1 MRLKTRTNYKKE
13 KLLRKKAILEAKD
26 AAPKGNVYILRN
38 ADTGK
43 KKKSYTRWWDKIYS
57 YRWIICILGGV
68 YMYHF
73 YFTTI
78 MSQLYVLVFITL
90 IVLILYGFKYLFSK
104 RIMDEYGDMLL
115 IWSIILN
122 FIFLHG
128 TGYLIGLGCNTET
141 YTVPVD
147 GIDCFRTR
155 YGGSGPENL
164 TVKFNGSSCVIP
176 YSYDPAKFKG
186 DPKDYDA
193 TLKLKKVLPD
203 FYLIESVKL
212 KKRDGDDAED

>member
-1 MRLKTRTNYKKE
+1 MRLKTRINYKKE
-13 KLLRKKAILEAKD
+13 KLLRKKALLEAKD

-43 KKKSYTRWWDKIYS
+43 KKKNYTRWWDKIHS
-57 YRWIICILGGV
+57 YRWIIIILGGV

-128 TGYLIGLGCNTET
+128 TGYLIGLVCNTET

-147 GIDCFRTR
+147 GTVRLGRF
-155 YGGSGPENL
+155 GSKYM
-164 TVKFNGSSCVIP
+164 TVKFNGNSCMIP
-176 YSYDPAKFKG
+176 YSYNPAKFKG

-193 TLKLKKVLPD
+193 TLKLKKVLPGY
-203 FYLIESVKL
+203 YLIESIRL
-212 KKRDGDDAED
+212 QKRDGDDAEDEP

>member
-1 MRLKTRTNYKKE
+1 MRLKTRINYKKE
-13 KLLRKKAILEAKD
+13 KLLRKKVLLEAKD

-43 KKKSYTRWWDKIYS
+43 KKKNYTRWWDKIHS
-57 YRWIICILGGV
+57 YRWIIIILGGV

-147 GIDCFRTR
+147 GTVRLGRF
-155 YGGSGPENL
+155 GSKYM
-164 TVKFNGSSCVIP
+164 TVKFNGNSCMIP
-176 YSYDPAKFKG
+176 YSYNPAKFKG

-193 TLKLKKVLPD
+193 TLKLKKVLPGY
-203 FYLIESVKL
+203 YLIESIRL
-212 KKRDGDDAED
+212 QKRDGDDAEDEP

>member
-1 MRLKTRTNYKKE
+1 MRLKTRINYKKE
-13 KLLRKKAILEAKD
+13 KLLRKKALLEAKD

-43 KKKSYTRWWDKIYS
+43 KKKNYTRWWDKIHS
-57 YRWIICILGGV
+57 YRWIIIILGGV

-147 GIDCFRTR
+147 GTVRLGRF
-155 YGGSGPENL
+155 GSKYM
-164 TVKFNGSSCVIP
+164 TVKFNGNSCMIP
-176 YSYDPAKFKG
+176 YSYNPAKFKG

-193 TLKLKKVLPD
+193 TL
-203 FYLIESVKL
+203 
-212 KKRDGDDAED
+212 

>member
-1 MRLKTRTNYKKE
+1 MRLKTRINYKKE

-43 KKKSYTRWWDKIYS
+43 KKKSYTRWWDKIHS
-57 YRWIICILGGV
+57 YRWIIIILGGV

-147 GIDCFRTR
+147 GTVRLGRF
-155 YGGSGPENL
+155 GS
-164 TVKFNGSSCVIP
+164 K
-176 YSYDPAKFKG
+176 
-186 DPKDYDA
+186 
-193 TLKLKKVLPD
+193 
-203 FYLIESVKL
+203 
-212 KKRDGDDAED
+212 

>member
-1 MRLKTRTNYKKE
+1 MRLKTRINYKKE

-43 KKKSYTRWWDKIYS
+43 KKKSYTRWWDKIHS
-57 YRWIICILGGV
+57 YRWIIIILGGV

-104 RIMDEYGDMLL
+104 RIMDEYSDMLL

-147 GIDCFRTR
+147 GTVRLGRF
-155 YGGSGPENL
+155 GSKYM
-164 TVKFNGSSCVIP
+164 TVKFNGNSCMIP
-176 YSYDPAKFKG
+176 YSYNPAKFKG

-193 TLKLKKVLPD
+193 TLKLKKVLPGY
-203 FYLIESVKL
+203 YLIESIRL
-212 KKRDGDDAED
+212 QKRDGDDAEDEP

>member
-1 MRLKTRTNYKKE
+1 MRLKTRINYKKE

-73 YFTTI
+73 YRTTI
-78 MSQLYVLVFITL
+78 SSQLYVLVFITL
-90 IVLILYGFKYLFSK
+90 TVLFLYGFKYLFSK

-147 GIDCFRTR
+147 GTVRLGRF
-155 YGGSGPENL
+155 GSKYM
-164 TVKFNGSSCVIP
+164 TVKFNGNSCMIP
-176 YSYDPAKFKG
+176 YSYNPAKFKG

-193 TLKLKKVLPD
+193 TLKLKKVLPGY
-203 FYLIESVKL
+203 YLIESIRL
-212 KKRDGDDAED
+212 QKRDGDDAEDEP

>member
-1 MRLKTRTNYKKE
+1 MRLKTRINYKKE
-13 KLLRKKAILEAKD
+13 KLLRKKALLEAKD

-43 KKKSYTRWWDKIYS
+43 KKKNYTRWWDKIHS
-57 YRWIICILGGV
+57 YRWIIIILGGV

-128 TGYLIGLGCNTET
+128 TEYLIGLGCNTET

-147 GIDCFRTR
+147 GTVRLGRF
-155 YGGSGPENL
+155 GSKYM
-164 TVKFNGSSCVIP
+164 TVKFNGNSCMIP
-176 YSYDPAKFKG
+176 YSYNPAKFKG
-186 DPKDYDA
+186 APKDYDA
-193 TLKLKKVLPD
+193 TLKLKKVLPGY
-203 FYLIESVKL
+203 YLIESIRL
-212 KKRDGDDAED
+212 QKRDGDDAEDEP

>member
-1 MRLKTRTNYKKE
+1 MRLKTRINYKKE
-13 KLLRKKAILEAKD
+13 KLLRKKALLEAKD
-26 AAPKGNVYILRN
+26 VAPKGNVYILRN

-43 KKKSYTRWWDKIYS
+43 KKKNYTRWWDKIHS
-57 YRWIICILGGV
+57 YRWIIIILGGV

-104 RIMDEYGDMLL
+104 RVMDEYGDMLL

-147 GIDCFRTR
+147 GTVRLGRF
-155 YGGSGPENL
+155 GSKYM
-164 TVKFNGSSCVIP
+164 TVKFNGNSCMIP
-176 YSYDPAKFKG
+176 YSYNPAKFKG

-193 TLKLKKVLPD
+193 TLKLKKVLPGY
-203 FYLIESVKL
+203 YLIESIRL
-212 KKRDGDDAED
+212 QKRDGDDAEDEP

>member
-1 MRLKTRTNYKKE
+1 MRLKTRINYKKE

-73 YFTTI
+73 YRTTI
-78 MSQLYVLVFITL
+78 SSQLYVLAFITL

-104 RIMDEYGDMLL
+104 RIKDEYGDMLL

-147 GIDCFRTR
+147 GTVRLGRF
-155 YGGSGPENL
+155 GSKYM
-164 TVKFNGSSCVIP
+164 TVKFNGNSCMIP
-176 YSYDPAKFKG
+176 YSYNPAKFKG

>member
-13 KLLRKKAILEAKD
+13 KLLRKKALLEAKD

-43 KKKSYTRWWDKIYS
+43 KKKNYTRWWDKIHS
-57 YRWIICILGGV
+57 YRWIIIILGGV

-147 GIDCFRTR
+147 GTVRLGRF
-155 YGGSGPENL
+155 GSKYM
-164 TVKFNGSSCVIP
+164 TVKFNGNSCMIP
-176 YSYDPAKFKG
+176 YSYNPAKFKG

>member
-1 MRLKTRTNYKKE
+1 MRLKTRINYKKE

-43 KKKSYTRWWDKIYS
+43 KKKSYTRWWDKIHS
-57 YRWIICILGGV
+57 YRWIIIILGGV

-147 GIDCFRTR
+147 GTVRLGRF
-155 YGGSGPENL
+155 GSKYM
-164 TVKFNGSSCVIP
+164 TVKFNGNSCMIP
-176 YSYDPAKFKG
+176 YSYNPAKFKG

-193 TLKLKKVLPD
+193 TLKLKKVLPGY
-203 FYLIESVKL
+203 YLIESIRL
-212 KKRDGDDAED
+212 QKRDGDDAEDEP

>member
-1 MRLKTRTNYKKE
+1 
-13 KLLRKKAILEAKD
+13 
-26 AAPKGNVYILRN
+26 
-38 ADTGK
+38 
-43 KKKSYTRWWDKIYS
+43 
-57 YRWIICILGGV
+57 
-68 YMYHF
+68 MYHF

-147 GIDCFRTR
+147 GTVRLGRF
-155 YGGSGPENL
+155 GSKYM
-164 TVKFNGSSCVIP
+164 TVKFNGNSCMIP
-176 YSYDPAKFKG
+176 YSYNPAKFKG

-193 TLKLKKVLPD
+193 TLKLKKVLPGY
-203 FYLIESVKL
+203 YLIESIRL
-212 KKRDGDDAED
+212 QKRDGDDAEDEP

>member
-1 MRLKTRTNYKKE
+1 MRLKTRINYKKE
-13 KLLRKKAILEAKD
+13 KLLRKKALLEAKD

-43 KKKSYTRWWDKIYS
+43 KKKNYPRWWDKIHS
-57 YRWIICILGGV
+57 YRWIIIILGGV

-147 GIDCFRTR
+147 GTVRLGRF
-155 YGGSGPENL
+155 GSKYM
-164 TVKFNGSSCVIP
+164 TVKFNGNSCMIP
-176 YSYDPAKFKG
+176 YSYNPAKFKG

-193 TLKLKKVLPD
+193 TLKLKKVLPG
-203 FYLIESVKL
+203 YYS
-212 KKRDGDDAED
+212 

>member
-1 MRLKTRTNYKKE
+1 MRLKTRINYKKE
-13 KLLRKKAILEAKD
+13 KLLRKKALLEAKD

-43 KKKSYTRWWDKIYS
+43 KKKNYTRWWDKIHS
-57 YRWIICILGGV
+57 YRWIIIILGGV

-90 IVLILYGFKYLFSK
+90 TVLFLYGFKYLFSK

-147 GIDCFRTR
+147 GTVRLGRF
-155 YGGSGPENL
+155 GSKYM
-164 TVKFNGSSCVIP
+164 TVKFNGNSCMIP
-176 YSYDPAKFKG
+176 YSYNPAKFKG

-193 TLKLKKVLPD
+193 TLKLKKVLPGY
-203 FYLIESVKL
+203 YLIESIRL
-212 KKRDGDDAED
+212 QKRDGDDAEDEP

>member
-1 MRLKTRTNYKKE
+1 MRLKTRINYKKE
-13 KLLRKKAILEAKD
+13 KLLRKKALLEAKD
-26 AAPKGNVYILRN
+26 VAPKGNVYILRN

-43 KKKSYTRWWDKIYS
+43 KKKNYTRWWDKIHS
-57 YRWIICILGGV
+57 YRWIIIILGGV

-147 GIDCFRTR
+147 GTVRLGRF
-155 YGGSGPENL
+155 GSKYM
-164 TVKFNGSSCVIP
+164 TVKFNGNSCMIP
-176 YSYDPAKFKG
+176 YSYNPAKFKG

-193 TLKLKKVLPD
+193 TLKL
-203 FYLIESVKL
+203 
-212 KKRDGDDAED
+212 

>member
-1 MRLKTRTNYKKE
+1 MRLKKRINYKKE
-13 KLLRKKAILEAKD
+13 KLLRKKALLEAKD

-43 KKKSYTRWWDKIYS
+43 KKKNYTRWWDKIHS
-57 YRWIICILGGV
+57 YRWIIIILGGV

-147 GIDCFRTR
+147 GTVRLGRF
-155 YGGSGPENL
+155 GSKYM
-164 TVKFNGSSCVIP
+164 TVKFNGNSCMIP
-176 YSYDPAKFKG
+176 YSYNPAKFKG

-193 TLKLKKVLPD
+193 TLKLKKVLPGY
-203 FYLIESVKL
+203 YLIESIRL
-212 KKRDGDDAED
+212 QKRDGDDAEDEP

>member
-1 MRLKTRTNYKKE
+1 MRLKTRINYKKE

-73 YFTTI
+73 YRTTI
-78 MSQLYVLVFITL
+78 SSQLYVLVFITL

-147 GIDCFRTR
+147 GTVRLGRF
-155 YGGSGPENL
+155 GSKYM
-164 TVKFNGSSCVIP
+164 TVKFNGNSCMIP
-176 YSYDPAKFKG
+176 YSYNPAKFKG

>member
-1 MRLKTRTNYKKE
+1 MRLKTRINYKKE

-43 KKKSYTRWWDKIYS
+43 KKKSYTRWWDKIHS
-57 YRWIICILGGV
+57 YRWIIIILGGV

-147 GIDCFRTR
+147 GTVRLGRFDSK
-155 YGGSGPENL
+155 YM
-164 TVKFNGSSCVIP
+164 TVKFNGNSCMIP
-176 YSYDPAKFKG
+176 YSYNPAKFKG

-193 TLKLKKVLPD
+193 TLKLKKVLPGY
-203 FYLIESVKL
+203 YLIESIRL
-212 KKRDGDDAED
+212 QKRDGDDAEDEP

>member
-1 MRLKTRTNYKKE
+1 MRLKTRINYKKE
-13 KLLRKKAILEAKD
+13 KLLRKKALLEAKD
-26 AAPKGNVYILRN
+26 ATPKGNVYILRN

-43 KKKSYTRWWDKIYS
+43 KKKNYTRWWDKIHS
-57 YRWIICILGGV
+57 YRWIIIILGGV

-147 GIDCFRTR
+147 GTVRLGRF
-155 YGGSGPENL
+155 GSKYM
-164 TVKFNGSSCVIP
+164 TVKFNGNSCMIP
-176 YSYDPAKFKG
+176 YSYNPAKFKG

-193 TLKLKKVLPD
+193 TLKLKKVLPGY
-203 FYLIESVKL
+203 YLIT
-212 KKRDGDDAED
+212 

>member
-1 MRLKTRTNYKKE
+1 MRLKTRINYKKE
-13 KLLRKKAILEAKD
+13 KLLRKKALLEAKD

-43 KKKSYTRWWDKIYS
+43 KKKNYTRWWDKIHS
-57 YRWIICILGGV
+57 YRWIIIILGGV

-147 GIDCFRTR
+147 GTVRLGRF
-155 YGGSGPENL
+155 GSKYM
-164 TVKFNGSSCVIP
+164 TVKFNGNSCMIP
-176 YSYDPAKFKG
+176 YSYNPAKFKG

-193 TLKLKKVLPD
+193 TLKLKKVLPGY
-203 FYLIESVKL
+203 YLIESIRL
-212 KKRDGDDAED
+212 QKRD

>member
-1 MRLKTRTNYKKE
+1 MRLKTRINYKKE
-13 KLLRKKAILEAKD
+13 KLLRKKALLEAKD

-43 KKKSYTRWWDKIYS
+43 KKKNYTRWWDKIHS
-57 YRWIICILGGV
+57 YRWIIIILGGV

-147 GIDCFRTR
+147 GTVRLGRF
-155 YGGSGPENL
+155 GSKYM
-164 TVKFNGSSCVIP
+164 TVKFNGNSCMIP
-176 YSYDPAKFKG
+176 YSYNPAKFKG

-193 TLKLKKVLPD
+193 TLKLKKVLPGY
-203 FYLIESVKL
+203 YLIESIQL
-212 KKRDGDDAED
+212 QKRDGDDAEDEP

>member
-1 MRLKTRTNYKKE
+1 MRLKTRINYKKE
-13 KLLRKKAILEAKD
+13 KLLRKKALLEAKD

-43 KKKSYTRWWDKIYS
+43 KKKNYTRWWDKIHS
-57 YRWIICILGGV
+57 YRWIIIILGGV

-147 GIDCFRTR
+147 GTVRLGRF
-155 YGGSGPENL
+155 GSKYM
-164 TVKFNGSSCVIP
+164 TVKFNGNSCMIP
-176 YSYDPAKFKG
+176 YSYNPAKFKG
-186 DPKDYDA
+186 APKDYDA
-193 TLKLKKVLPD
+193 TLKLKKVLPGY
-203 FYLIESVKL
+203 YLIESIRL
-212 KKRDGDDAED
+212 QKRDGDDAEDEP

>member
-1 MRLKTRTNYKKE
+1 MRLKTRINYKKE

-73 YFTTI
+73 YRTTI
-78 MSQLYVLVFITL
+78 SSQLYVLVFITL
-90 IVLILYGFKYLFSK
+90 TVLFLYGFKYLFSK

-115 IWSIILN
+115 RWSIILN

-147 GIDCFRTR
+147 GTVRLGRF
-155 YGGSGPENL
+155 GSKYM
-164 TVKFNGSSCVIP
+164 TVKFNGNSCMIP
-176 YSYDPAKFKG
+176 YSYNPAKFKG

-193 TLKLKKVLPD
+193 TLKLKKVLPGY
-203 FYLIESVKL
+203 YLIESIRL
-212 KKRDGDDAED
+212 QKRDGDDAEDEP

>member
-1 MRLKTRTNYKKE
+1 MRLKTRINYKKE
-13 KLLRKKAILEAKD
+13 KLLRKKALLEAKD
-26 AAPKGNVYILRN
+26 ATPKGNVYILRN

-43 KKKSYTRWWDKIYS
+43 KKKNYTRWWDKIHS
-57 YRWIICILGGV
+57 YRWIIIILGGV

-147 GIDCFRTR
+147 GTVRLGRF
-155 YGGSGPENL
+155 GSKYM
-164 TVKFNGSSCVIP
+164 TVKFNGNSCMIP
-176 YSYDPAKFKG
+176 YSYNPAKFKG

-193 TLKLKKVLPD
+193 TLKLKKVLPGY
-203 FYLIESVKL
+203 YLIESIRL
-212 KKRDGDDAED
+212 QKRDGDDAEDEP

>member
-73 YFTTI
+73 YRTTI
-78 MSQLYVLVFITL
+78 SSQLYVLVFITL

-147 GIDCFRTR
+147 GTVRLGRF
-155 YGGSGPENL
+155 GSKYM
-164 TVKFNGSSCVIP
+164 TVKFNGNSCMIP
-176 YSYDPAKFKG
+176 YSYNPAKFKG

-193 TLKLKKVLPD
+193 TLKLKKVLPGY
-203 FYLIESVKL
+203 YLIESIRL
-212 KKRDGDDAED
+212 QKRDGDDAEDEP

>member
-1 MRLKTRTNYKKE
+1 MRLKTRINYKKE

-73 YFTTI
+73 YRTTI
-78 MSQLYVLVFITL
+78 SSQLYVLVFITL

-104 RIMDEYGDMLL
+104 RIKDEYGDMLL

-147 GIDCFRTR
+147 GTVRLGRF
-155 YGGSGPENL
+155 GSKYM
-164 TVKFNGSSCVIP
+164 TVKFNGNSCMIP
-176 YSYDPAKFKG
+176 YSYNPAKFKG

>member
-1 MRLKTRTNYKKE
+1 MRLKTRINYKKE
-13 KLLRKKAILEAKD
+13 KLLRKKALLEAKD

-43 KKKSYTRWWDKIYS
+43 KKKNYTRWWDKIHS
-57 YRWIICILGGV
+57 YRWIIIILGGV

-147 GIDCFRTR
+147 GTVRLGRF
-155 YGGSGPENL
+155 GSKYM
-164 TVKFNGSSCVIP
+164 TVKFNGNSCMIP
-176 YSYDPAKFKG
+176 YSYNPAKFKG

-193 TLKLKKVLPD
+193 TLKLKKVLPGY
-203 FYLIESVKL
+203 YLIESIRLQKQ
-212 KKRDGDDAED
+212 DGDDAEDEP

>member
-1 MRLKTRTNYKKE
+1 MRLKTRINYKKE

-43 KKKSYTRWWDKIYS
+43 KKKNYTRWWDKIHS
-57 YRWIICILGGV
+57 YRWIIIILGGV

-147 GIDCFRTR
+147 GTVRLGRF
-155 YGGSGPENL
+155 GSKYM
-164 TVKFNGSSCVIP
+164 TVKFNGNSCMIP
-176 YSYDPAKFKG
+176 YSYNPAKFKG

>member
-1 MRLKTRTNYKKE
+1 MRLKTRINYKKE
-13 KLLRKKAILEAKD
+13 KLLRKKALLEAKD

-43 KKKSYTRWWDKIYS
+43 KKKNYTRWWDKIHS
-57 YRWIICILGGV
+57 YRWIIIILGGV

-115 IWSIILN
+115 
-122 FIFLHG
+122 HG

-147 GIDCFRTR
+147 GTVRLGRF
-155 YGGSGPENL
+155 GSKYM
-164 TVKFNGSSCVIP
+164 TVKFNGNSCMIP
-176 YSYDPAKFKG
+176 YSYNPAKFKG

-193 TLKLKKVLPD
+193 TLKLKKVLPGY
-203 FYLIESVKL
+203 YLIESIRL
-212 KKRDGDDAED
+212 QKRDGDDAEDEP

>member
-1 MRLKTRTNYKKE
+1 MRLKTRINYKKE

-73 YFTTI
+73 YRTTI
-78 MSQLYVLVFITL
+78 SSQLYVLVFITL

-104 RIMDEYGDMLL
+104 RIMDEYSDMLL

-147 GIDCFRTR
+147 GTVRLGRF
-155 YGGSGPENL
+155 GSKYM
-164 TVKFNGSSCVIP
+164 TVKFNGNSCMIP
-176 YSYDPAKFKG
+176 YSYNPAKFKG

>member
-1 MRLKTRTNYKKE
+1 MRLKTRINYKKE
-13 KLLRKKAILEAKD
+13 KLLRKKALLEAKD

-43 KKKSYTRWWDKIYS
+43 KKKNYTRWWDKIHS
-57 YRWIICILGGV
+57 YRWIIIILGGV

-147 GIDCFRTR
+147 GTVRLGRF
-155 YGGSGPENL
+155 GSKYM
-164 TVKFNGSSCVIP
+164 TVKFNGNSCMIP
-176 YSYDPAKFKG
+176 YSYNPAKFKG

-193 TLKLKKVLPD
+193 TLKLKKVLPGY
-203 FYLIESVKL
+203 YLIESIL
-212 KKRDGDDAED
+212 LQKRDGDDAEDEP

>member
-1 MRLKTRTNYKKE
+1 MRLKTRINYKKE

-73 YFTTI
+73 YRTTI
-78 MSQLYVLVFITL
+78 SSQLYVLVFITL

-104 RIMDEYGDMLL
+104 RIKDEYGDMLL

-147 GIDCFRTR
+147 GTVRLGRF
-155 YGGSGPENL
+155 GSKYM
-164 TVKFNGSSCVIP
+164 TVKFNGNSCMIP
-176 YSYDPAKFKG
+176 YSYNPAKFKG

-193 TLKLKKVLPD
+193 TLKLKKVLPGY
-203 FYLIESVKL
+203 YLIESIRL
-212 KKRDGDDAED
+212 QKRDGDDAEDEP